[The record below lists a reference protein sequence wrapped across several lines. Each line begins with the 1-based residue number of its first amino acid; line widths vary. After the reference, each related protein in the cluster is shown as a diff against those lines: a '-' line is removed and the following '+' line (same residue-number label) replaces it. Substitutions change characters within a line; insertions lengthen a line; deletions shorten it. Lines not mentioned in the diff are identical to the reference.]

1 MNLKVEETLTLIA
14 EKAQLAEGIEGVRSI
29 LLTMFR
35 FPSLKNKKVSQKT
48 GIAIP
53 ALAAVR
59 GELVKAGIIEKKN
72 YLGENGR
79 TWIRENLNLEFEYD
93 PLPNNFNL
101 SLAEIPEEF
110 ASINKIE
117 ETLTNRPEPDFALDQ
132 SHAISSTVV
141 NRALYLLKKG
151 DIEGRKIAF
160 LGDDDAT
167 SLAVGLLDLAEEIT
181 VIDID
186 PNIIKFLS
194 ESASDSSLK
203 NYKVLTHDLRES
215 SPTSV
220 LNNYDVVVMDPPY
233 TNEGMRLFLKR
244 AKQILKTSINI
255 EGKDHQVIGKRCLL
269 CFGNKPPKEMQ
280 QIQLSILDHGFIIKE
295 MIPYFNIYK
304 GASILGQFSHL
315 YYLELAEIQN
325 TEDKLS
331 LNLLPIYTAELKK
344 RKTIPYRPIGY
355 HFVGEMRFSNQN
367 ILLENDKIQKIF
379 LDSLD
384 YADLITYD
392 IFHHNY
398 QPYGFS
404 AVAMLE
410 TSHAAIH
417 TWPEHGYIS
426 VDIFICDE
434 FSKGLEVVR
443 FLRNQFK
450 PETYEFLYME
460 RGKDSTIKYEPLDL
474 EQKEK
479 S

>member
-1 MNLKVEETLTLIA
+1 MHIETEKILTLIA
-14 EKAQLAEGIEGVRSI
+14 EKAQLSEGIEGVRSI

-59 GELVKAGIIEKKN
+59 GELVKARIIEKKN
-72 YLGENGR
+72 FLGETGR
-79 TWIRENLNLEFEYD
+79 NWIRAHLNLTYERD
-93 PLPNNFNL
+93 PLPNNFY
-101 SLAEIPEEF
+101 SLLTEIPEEF
-110 ASINKIE
+110 ASVNKME
-117 ETLTNRPEPDFALDQ
+117 EILFNRPEPDFALDQ
-132 SHAISSTVV
+132 SHAIFSTVV

-151 DIEGRKIAF
+151 DIEGRKIVF

-167 SLAVGLLDLAEEIT
+167 SLAVGLLNLAEEIM

-194 ESASDSSLK
+194 ESANNLSLK
-203 NYKVLTHDLRES
+203 NYNVLTHDLRES
-215 SPTSV
+215 SPITV
-220 LNNYDVVVMDPPY
+220 VNNYDVVVMDPPY
-233 TNEGMRLFLKR
+233 TNEGLRLFLKR
-244 AKQILKTSINI
+244 AKQVLKTNINI
-255 EGKDHQVIGKRCLL
+255 EGKEHKVIGKKCLL

-295 MIPYFNIYK
+295 MIPYFNLYK

-315 YYLELAEIQN
+315 YYLQLAEIQN
-325 TEDKLS
+325 MEDKLS
-331 LNLLPIYTAELKK
+331 LNTLPIYTAELKR
-344 RKTIPYRPIGY
+344 RKAIPYRPIGY
-355 HFVGEMRFSNQN
+355 HFVGEMRFSDQN
-367 ILLENDKIQKIF
+367 LLLENDKIQKIF
-379 LDSLD
+379 LDALTN
-384 YADLITYD
+384 ANLITYD
-392 IFHHNY
+392 VFHHNY
-398 QPYGFS
+398 QPYGYS
-404 AVAMLE
+404 AVAILK

-460 RGKDSTIKYEPLDL
+460 RGKDSTIKFEPLDL
-474 EQKEK
+474 GNKK
-479 S
+479 RS

>member
-1 MNLKVEETLTLIA
+1 MNDETEGILTIIA
-14 EKAQLAEGIEGVRSI
+14 EKAQLAEGVEGVRSI
-29 LLTMFR
+29 LLTMYR

-72 YLGENGR
+72 FLGEIGR
-79 TWIRENLNLEFEYD
+79 EWIKKNLKLKFEYD
-93 PLPNNFNL
+93 PLPDNYDMSL
-101 SLAEIPEEF
+101 SEIPNEF
-110 ASINKIE
+110 ASISKIE
-117 ETLTNRPEPDFALDQ
+117 EILENRPEPDFALDQ
-132 SHAISSTVV
+132 SHAISSTVI

-151 DIEGRKIAF
+151 DIEGRKILF

-167 SLAVGLLDLAEEIT
+167 SLTVGLLNLAEEIT

-186 PNIIKFLS
+186 PNVIKFLTD
-194 ESASDSSLK
+194 SANTLALK
-203 NYKVLTHDLRES
+203 GYNVLTHDLRDS
-215 SPTSV
+215 SPVSV
-220 LNNYDVVVMDPPY
+220 LNNYDLVVMDPPY
-233 TNEGMRLFLKR
+233 TNDGLRLFLKR
-244 AKQILKTSINI
+244 AKQILKTNINI
-255 EGKDHQVIGKRCLL
+255 EGKDHNIVGKKCLL

-295 MIPYFNIYK
+295 MIPYFNLYK

-315 YYLELAEIQN
+315 YYLEVAEIQN
-325 TEDKLS
+325 TEDRLS
-331 LNLLPIYTAELKK
+331 LDTLPIYTADLKK
-344 RKTIPYRPIGY
+344 GKIIPYRPIGY
-355 HFVGEMRFSNQN
+355 HFVGEMRFKEQN
-367 ILLENDKIQKIF
+367 LLLENDKIQKIF
-379 LDSLD
+379 LDALS
-384 YADLITYD
+384 YAELITYD

-398 QPYGFS
+398 KPYGYS
-404 AVAMLE
+404 AVAILK

-443 FLRNQFK
+443 FLKNQFK
-450 PETYEFLYME
+450 PETFEFLYME

-474 EQKEK
+474 ENKE
-479 S
+479 

>member
-1 MNLKVEETLTLIA
+1 MKEETEKILTIVA

-29 LLTMFR
+29 LLTMYR

-53 ALAAVR
+53 PLAAVR

-79 TWIRENLNLEFEYD
+79 TWIRENLKLKFDYD
-93 PLPNNFNL
+93 PLPNNYDL
-101 SLAEIPEEF
+101 SLSDIPNEF
-110 ASINKIE
+110 ASISKIE
-117 ETLTNRPEPDFALDQ
+117 KILENRPEPVFALDQ

-151 DIEGRKIAF
+151 DIEGRKILF

-167 SLAVGLLDLAEEIT
+167 SLAVGFLNLAEEIT

-186 PNIIKFLS
+186 PNVIKFLS
-194 ESASDSSLK
+194 EEANTLSLK
-203 NYKVLTHDLRES
+203 NYNVLAHDLREP
-215 SPTSV
+215 SPASV
-220 LNNYDVVVMDPPY
+220 LNCYDVVVMDPPY
-233 TNEGMRLFLKR
+233 TNEGLRLFLKR
-244 AKQILKTSINI
+244 AKQMLRTSINI
-255 EGKDHQVIGKRCLL
+255 EGKEHKVIGKKCLL

-280 QIQLSILDHGFIIKE
+280 KIQLSILDHGFVIKE
-295 MIPYFNIYK
+295 MIPYFNLYK

-325 TEDKLS
+325 LEDRLS
-331 LNLLPIYTAELKK
+331 LNILPIYTAELKE
-344 RKTIPYRPIGY
+344 RKGIPYRPIGY
-355 HFVGEMRFSNQN
+355 HFVGEMRFSDQN
-367 ILLENDKIQKIF
+367 VLLENNKIQKIF
-379 LDSLD
+379 LDALD
-384 YADLITYD
+384 YSELITYD

-398 QPYGFS
+398 QPYGYS
-404 AVAMLE
+404 AVAILE

-434 FSKGLEVVR
+434 FSKGLKVVQ
-443 FLRNQFK
+443 FLRNQLK
-450 PETYEFLYME
+450 PEKYEFLYME
-460 RGKDSTIKYEPLDL
+460 RGKDSMIKYEPLDL
-474 EQKEK
+474 ENNK
-479 S
+479 

>member
-1 MNLKVEETLTLIA
+1 MNKETEEILTIIA
-14 EKAQLAEGIEGVRSI
+14 EKAQLAEGVEGVRSI

-53 ALAAVR
+53 ALAAAR
-59 GELVKAGIIEKKN
+59 GELVKAGIVEKKN
-72 YLGENGR
+72 YLGEKGR
-79 TWIRENLNLEFEYD
+79 TWIRKNLNLKFEFD
-93 PLPNNFNL
+93 PLPNNFDL
-101 SLAEIPEEF
+101 SLVEIPEEF

-117 ETLTNRPEPDFALDQ
+117 EILNNRPEPDFALDQ

-151 DIEGRKIAF
+151 EIEGRKILF

-167 SLAVGLLDLAEEIT
+167 SLAVGLLNLAEEIS
-181 VIDID
+181 VLDID
-186 PNIIKFLS
+186 PDVISFLS
-194 ESASDSSLK
+194 EGANTLSLK
-203 NYKVLTHDLRES
+203 NYNVLTHDLRES
-215 SPTSV
+215 SPASV

-233 TNEGMRLFLKR
+233 TNEGLRLFLKR
-244 AKQILKTSINI
+244 AKQVLRTSINI
-255 EGKDHQVIGKRCLL
+255 EGEEHKVIGKKCLL

-280 QIQLSILDHGFIIKE
+280 NIQLSILDHGFIIKE
-295 MIPYFNIYK
+295 MIPYFNLYK

-325 TEDKLS
+325 VEDKLS
-331 LNLLPIYTAELKK
+331 LNLLPIYTAELKG
-344 RKTIPYRPIGY
+344 RKTNPYRPIGY
-355 HFVGEMRFSNQN
+355 HFVGEMRFSDQN
-367 ILLENDKIQKIF
+367 FLLGNEKIQKIF
-379 LDSLD
+379 LDSLT

-398 QPYGFS
+398 QPYGYS
-404 AVAMLE
+404 AVAILK

-434 FSKGLEVVR
+434 FSKGLEVLK
-443 FLRNQFK
+443 FLKNHFK
-450 PETYEFLYME
+450 PEKYEFLYME
-460 RGKDSTIKYEPLDL
+460 RGKDSMIKYEQLDL
-474 EQKEK
+474 EDKK
-479 S
+479 